1 MNETEV
7 TTGTETVSTPVVE
20 PVETTG
26 VIEIHRAKKLR
37 GTLSF
42 PGDAHQAMLACGIAA
57 LCEEPARIGNL
68 ATAPWFAEYRAAL
81 VAIGVTFETTDDDH
95 VPVRGVLRGPEE
107 PIIVR
112 HELAA
117 LILAGLC
124 AGRGLD
130 ATLEFDPL
138 LIPGDVM
145 GLLRTIYPQEEGVR
159 EGTLRPRELNP
170 KARGLSKPYE
180 RKWDEG
186 MAKIALLFHHLAAG
200 DSLELHLRRQGPDLL
215 ENLLRHFEIDLKVE
229 RDDDKDADE
238 LTRRMARQMRAA
250 GKEASVTRVRLPAG
264 SKPKPVFLT
273 LAGDV
278 TEASV
283 AALAVTLVKS
293 SDVVLENVLL
303 NTGRGAFL
311 AALRRMG
318 ADIEVIQR
326 REPRQGGGEAQGTLR
341 VRSSEIFGKRFD
353 ADTLADLRDEVF
365 LLLAAATYAE
375 GETVFRNL
383 DWLRLGTDRLREFTA
398 ALKRAG
404 VETGEIEDGLVIRGR
419 TESDGGAYDSLGH
432 PGLAAAC
439 AVIALR
445 SHGASSLVGASALEA
460 RHPGLLDRLDRLART
475 EPPTQAATAE
485 KTP

>member
-1 MNETEV
+1 
-7 TTGTETVSTPVVE
+7 
-20 PVETTG
+20 
-26 VIEIHRAKKLR
+26 
-37 GTLSF
+37 
-42 PGDAHQAMLACGIAA
+42 
-57 LCEEPARIGNL
+57 
-68 ATAPWFAEYRAAL
+68 
-81 VAIGVTFETTDDDH
+81 
-95 VPVRGVLRGPEE
+95 
-107 PIIVR
+107 
-112 HELAA
+112 
-117 LILAGLC
+117 
-124 AGRGLD
+124 
-130 ATLEFDPL
+130 
-138 LIPGDVM
+138 
-145 GLLRTIYPQEEGVR
+145 
-159 EGTLRPRELNP
+159 
-170 KARGLSKPYE
+170 
-180 RKWDEG
+180 
-186 MAKIALLFHHLAAG
+186 
-200 DSLELHLRRQGPDLL
+200 
-215 ENLLRHFEIDLKVE
+215 
-229 RDDDKDADE
+229 
-238 LTRRMARQMRAA
+238 MARQMRAA

-419 TESDGGAYDSLGH
+419 TESDGGVYDSLGH

-445 SHGASSLVGASALEA
+445 SHGASTLVGASALEA